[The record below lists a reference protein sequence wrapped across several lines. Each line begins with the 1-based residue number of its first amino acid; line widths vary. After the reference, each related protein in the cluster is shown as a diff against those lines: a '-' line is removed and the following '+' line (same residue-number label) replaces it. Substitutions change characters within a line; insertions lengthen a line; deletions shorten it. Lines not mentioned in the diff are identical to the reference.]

1 MSGRF
6 AGKTVVVT
14 GASRGLGRALAL
26 AFAGEGA
33 WVLAGYQRRAED
45 AAATL
50 RLLREAGGEG
60 EVMGFDVTRETE
72 VQAAFRKVAELRGG
86 ELHVLVNNAGRTRDV
101 PFALMSSDDWRGV
114 LDTNLDGAFHCTR
127 AALPALLKAGRSAV
141 VNVASV
147 SGMRANPGQAGYSAS
162 KGGLLALTRT
172 LAAEL
177 APRGIRVNAL
187 VPGLL
192 DTGMAQHLD
201 RRLVERYR
209 SAVPSGR
216 LGTGE
221 EVARAALFLASD
233 DASYVFGQGLVVD
246 GGFSL

>member
-1 MSGRF
+1 MTARF

-33 WVLAGYQRRAED
+33 WVLVGYQRRAED
-45 AAATL
+45 AAATV
-50 RLLREAGGEG
+50 RLLGESGGAGEAAA
-60 EVMGFDVTRETE
+60 FDVTRPGE
-72 VQAAFRKVAELRGG
+72 VQAALQKVADRRG
-86 ELHVLVNNAGRTRDV
+86 ELHVLVNNAGRLRDV
-101 PFALMSSDDWRGV
+101 PFALMTGEDWRDV
-114 LDTNLDGAFHCTR
+114 LDTNLDGAFHCIR
-127 AALPALLKAGRSAV
+127 AALPALMKTRNAAV

-147 SGMRANPGQAGYSAS
+147 SGLRASPGQASYAAS

-177 APRGIRVNAL
+177 GPRGIRVNAV
-187 VPGLL
+187 VPGML
-192 DTGMAQHLD
+192 DTGMAKHVD

-209 SAVPSGR
+209 AALPSGR

-233 DASYVFGQGLVVD
+233 DASYVFGQALVVD

>member
-6 AGKTVVVT
+6 AGKTVVIT

-45 AAATL
+45 AAATVKML
-50 RLLREAGGEG
+50 RDAGGAG
-60 EVMGFDVTRETE
+60 EAAAFDVTRPAE
-72 VQAAFRKVAELRGG
+72 VQAALQKALELRG
-86 ELHVLVNNAGRTRDV
+86 ELHVLVNNAGRVRDV
-101 PFALMSSDDWRGV
+101 PFAMMTAEEWRGV

-127 AALPALLKAGRSAV
+127 AALPALLKAKRAAV

-147 SGMRANPGQAGYSAS
+147 AGLRASPGQTSYAAS

-192 DTGMAQHLD
+192 DTGMAQHMD
-201 RRLVERYR
+201 RRVVERYR
-209 SAVPSGR
+209 AAMPSGR

-233 DASYVFGQGLVVD
+233 DASYVYGQALVVD
-246 GGFSL
+246 GGLSL

>member
-1 MSGRF
+1 MTARF
-6 AGKTVVVT
+6 AGRTVAIT
-14 GASRGLGRALAL
+14 GASRGLGRALAV

-33 WVLAGYQRRAED
+33 WVLVGYQRRAED

-50 RLLREAGGEG
+50 RLVREAGGAG
-60 EVMGFDVTRETE
+60 EAVAFDVTRPGE
-72 VQAAFRKVAELRGG
+72 VQAALQRVAELRGA
-86 ELHVLVNNAGRTRDV
+86 LHVLVNNAGRVRDV
-101 PFALMSSDDWRGV
+101 PFPMMTGEDWRGV

-127 AALPALLKAGRSAV
+127 AALPALMKTQGAAV

-147 SGMRANPGQAGYSAS
+147 SGLRASPGQAGYSAS

-177 APRGIRVNAL
+177 APRGVRVNAL
-187 VPGLL
+187 VPGMLE
-192 DTGMAQHLD
+192 TGMAQHLD
-201 RRLVERYR
+201 RRMVERYR
-209 SAVPSGR
+209 AALPSGR

-221 EVARAALFLASD
+221 DVARAALFLASD
-233 DASYVFGQGLVVD
+233 DASYVFGQALVVD

>member
-1 MSGRF
+1 VTARF

-33 WVLAGYQRRAED
+33 WVLVGYQRRAED
-45 AAATL
+45 AAATVK
-50 RLLREAGGEG
+50 LLGEAGGAG
-60 EVMGFDVTRETE
+60 EAAAFDVTRPGE
-72 VQAAFRKVAELRGG
+72 VQSALQKVADLRG
-86 ELHVLVNNAGRTRDV
+86 EVHVLVNNAGRLRDV
-101 PFALMSSDDWRGV
+101 PFALMTGEDWRDV

-127 AALPALLKAGRSAV
+127 AALPALLKAGKSAV

-147 SGMRANPGQAGYSAS
+147 AGLRANPGQASYAAS

-177 APRGIRVNAL
+177 GPRGIRVNAV
-187 VPGLL
+187 VPGML
-192 DTGMAQHLD
+192 DTGMAKHVD

-209 SAVPSGR
+209 AALPSGR
-216 LGTGE
+216 LGTGA

-233 DASYVFGQGLVVD
+233 DASYVFGQALVVD